1 MKDGADLF
9 DVVQASIYGA
19 AKGDQIGREIG
30 QTLAGASVET
40 RIRWAVNIAMNA
52 KNLDEA
58 INEIEDY
65 IGSGLMTVEAVPA
78 VIGLCVAAKGM
89 RWTAS
94 ARRSISVTIPIP
106 WRRWLA
112 VFWALCMARTLSR
125 STILR

>member
-1 MKDGADLF
+1 MLPRSRPATAAAMKDGADLF
-9 DVVQASIYGA
+9 DVVPASIYGA

-58 INEIEDY
+58 IDEIEDN

-78 VIGLCVAAKGM
+78 RNRSLRRGKGQCG
-89 RWTAS
+89 
-94 ARRSISVTIPIP
+94 RRY
-106 WRRWLA
+106 
-112 VFWALCMARTLSR
+112 
-125 STILR
+125 LRGGQYR